1 VEPAVDCQQ
10 HQEEAMILTE
20 QEKREIVNNLQLNV
34 GDWSRNGMSVA
45 NAIEA
50 AVLAKLA
57 SRQQLLSAS
66 EVEQILARWSY
77 EIHGDR
83 ARYIFFRI

>member
-1 VEPAVDCQQ
+1 
-10 HQEEAMILTE
+10 MILTE

-83 ARYIFFRI
+83 ARYIVRETEATHSIKEKP